1 MSNLPYTI
9 SVVLN
14 REYGAG
20 LRELLDNGPV
30 WAIDSP
36 ANREVA
42 QAFWTEFPSR
52 DHLDGLTIFKARD
65 DSPSEQTLIAQ
76 LDTIDMHHGIY
87 SADPPYTVIC
97 VIGAALTATIRAA
110 VSAYGFDSFIVTNDG
125 FRAVRPLP
133 QRADGR

>member
-1 MSNLPYTI
+1 MSGLPYTI

-42 QAFWTEFPSR
+42 QAFWTEFPCR
-52 DHLDGLTIFKARD
+52 DHLDGLTIFRVRD
-65 DSPSEQTLIAQ
+65 NSTPEQTLIAQ

-87 SADPPYTVIC
+87 SADPPHTVIC
-97 VIGAALTATIRAA
+97 VIGAALTATVRAA
-110 VSAYGFDSFIVTNDG
+110 VSNYGFDSFIATNEG

-133 QRADGR
+133 QRADDR

>member
-1 MSNLPYTI
+1 MSSPPYTI

-20 LRELLDNGPV
+20 LRELLDNGLL

-65 DSPSEQTLIAQ
+65 DNPSEQTLIAQ
-76 LDTIDMHHGIY
+76 LDHRHALRHLFGRPALHGHLR
-87 SADPPYTVIC
+87 DW
-97 VIGAALTATIRAA
+97 
-110 VSAYGFDSFIVTNDG
+110 
-125 FRAVRPLP
+125 
-133 QRADGR
+133 